1 VAEAPTNEQ
10 QLPPA
15 GWYED
20 PVWRKGLRYWDGSAW
35 TEEMQFSPSPE
46 VAQQAQPSPPP
57 PRAGTTPRRRRKRGP
72 SLWLSLGLLIGGI
85 GVATPG
91 GIGTGVQF
99 TDSVFTAGSIQ
110 TPGTIAPHL
119 KPGRYRVYEKTGT
132 SPNNPGS
139 PGFPFGDKGS
149 TTLTPGDVTVTG
161 AHDEHPTV
169 GESDNNETV
178 TRGTNVY
185 TSALTFRVTK
195 GDDYKI
201 TVTPPHEA
209 TGRALVSR
217 SLRDTAVAAAT
228 WIAMTVIGTLMS
240 ILGLVLLIIGIIRR
254 RRY

>member
-99 TDSVFTAGSIQ
+99 SQSVFTTPSIR
-110 TPGTIAPHL
+110 TPGVAHQHL
-119 KPGRYRVYEKTGT
+119 KAGRYHIYEQTGT
-132 SPNNPGS
+132 SPNNPNG
-139 PGFPFGDKGS
+139 PNFPFGDNATPS
-149 TTLTPGDVTVTG
+149 LTPEEVAITG
-161 AHDEHPTV
+161 PHNEQLKVARADD
-169 GESDNNETV
+169 SETV
-178 TRGTNVY
+178 TRTPNVY

-195 GDDYKI
+195 DDDYDIKI
-201 TVTPPHEA
+201 TPEA